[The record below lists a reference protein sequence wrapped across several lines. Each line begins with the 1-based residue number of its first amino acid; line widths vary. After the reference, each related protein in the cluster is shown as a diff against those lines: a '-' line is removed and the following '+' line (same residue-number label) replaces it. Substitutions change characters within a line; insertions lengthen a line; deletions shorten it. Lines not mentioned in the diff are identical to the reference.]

1 MAMNAQLMELLGSY
15 DQLRHEMAR
24 NHVEEM
30 ARVNATAMALLAA
43 VAEALAAH
51 QQAEARAAQMVP
63 STLSQEVATI
73 DWWVWANTII
83 SFITACL
90 SFRTTGACAL
100 LMAYGHNLAVGR
112 HQIGLWAIATI
123 VDPIAATMVF
133 IWMLVRK
140 VKRAAQRFARRCRN
154 SRCCPCCAILP
165 ITEPAVETD
174 ADAESWVG
182 EALQILFGPPLG
194 ATEGVVEMGMEPGA
208 APPPSVYRWI
218 LRVLGTGIRAIWRLL
233 PAECESRTRYTC
245 LHINF

>member
-1 MAMNAQLMELLGSY
+1 MAMNAQLLELLGSY

-24 NHVEEM
+24 NHVEEKG
-30 ARVNATAMALLAA
+30 RVNATAMALLAA

-73 DWWVWANTII
+73 DWWVWANTLI
-83 SFITACL
+83 SFVTACL

-123 VDPIAATMVF
+123 VDPIAATMFF

-154 SRCCPCCAILP
+154 SRCCPC
-165 ITEPAVETD
+165 TD

-182 EALQILFGPPLG
+182 EALQILFGAPLG
-194 ATEGVVEMGMEPGA
+194 ADDTVVEMGVEPGA